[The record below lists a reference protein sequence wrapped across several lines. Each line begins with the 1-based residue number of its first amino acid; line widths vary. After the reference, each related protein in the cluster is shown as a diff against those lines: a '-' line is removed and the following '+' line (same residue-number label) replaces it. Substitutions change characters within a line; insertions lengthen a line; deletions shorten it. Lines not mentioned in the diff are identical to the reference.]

1 MSKKISVVILVIL
14 VAMILGVAI
23 IVENK
28 DKMPSKDEVEK
39 IVDSVNQDKQK
50 VDENKVITSSSK
62 ILIAYFSRNGENYAV
77 GNIDVGNTEVIANY
91 IKDISHADVF
101 KIEPKVAYP
110 TSYDECVEV
119 ARQEKESNARPEIL
133 NTIENIQDYDVIFLG
148 YPIWHQDMP
157 MIIYSF
163 LEMYDLSGK
172 TIIPFVTHEGSGNSG
187 TYDLIR
193 QIETQAN
200 VLDGVAIRGQD
211 ATTSKNIIEQWLKEL
226 GL

>member
-28 DKMPSKDEVEK
+28 DKMPSKDEVGK
-39 IVDSVNQDKQK
+39 IVDNVGEDKQK

>member
-91 IKDISHADVF
+91 IKDISHTDVF